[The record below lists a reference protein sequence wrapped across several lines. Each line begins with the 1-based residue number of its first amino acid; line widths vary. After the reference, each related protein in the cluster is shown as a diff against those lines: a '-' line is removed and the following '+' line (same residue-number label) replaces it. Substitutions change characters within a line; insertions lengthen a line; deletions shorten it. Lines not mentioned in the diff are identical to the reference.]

1 MAITA
6 VWVTTTSSAAAL
18 AVLTCKF
25 DKLSK
30 LQKEEGRMRK
40 KGEGLRKMRET
51 HKKEQIYGRQ
61 KKEVGGGGRIRKK
74 QTGRRFFCK
83 STLTVVI
90 QQM

>member
-1 MAITA
+1 
-6 VWVTTTSSAAAL
+6 
-18 AVLTCKF
+18 
-25 DKLSK
+25 
-30 LQKEEGRMRK
+30 MRK